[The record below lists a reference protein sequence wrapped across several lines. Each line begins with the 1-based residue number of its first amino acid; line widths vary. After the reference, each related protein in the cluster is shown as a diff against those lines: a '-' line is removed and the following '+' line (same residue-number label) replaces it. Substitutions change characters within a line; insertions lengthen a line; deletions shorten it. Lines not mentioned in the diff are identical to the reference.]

1 MKTLLKVLMTTSL
14 VSIATI
20 NTANAEMMDDCKNK
34 MRADCQTMENMKHS
48 EMKKNHMMKS
58 DDMKKDGMMK
68 SDKMKKEKM

>member
-48 EMKKNHMMKS
+48 EMKKII
-58 DDMKKDGMMK
+58 
-68 SDKMKKEKM
+68 